1 MWMSSYGPM
10 MALVA
15 FMKRMGSLGMAA
27 PVSAACS
34 E

>member
-1 MWMSSYGPM
+1 MITGSSGPQ

-15 FMKRMGSLGMAA
+15 FMKMIGSGGTLA
-27 PVSAACS
+27 PVSAAWS